1 MTQDIHQ
8 AFADQVSYE
17 GLLHVSCEIAAMPE
31 PRELVLLNERN
42 ASLLLT
48 LASLVDRRAD
58 GVEEDSALNQELA
71 RLDAKLNAVIE
82 LVNRLA
88 LPSVDLPPRIPV
100 RFNALA
106 AELPRR
112 FLPAPDSR
120 VMLRIHFDACR
131 ALPLELPGRVQ
142 EGSAGELGLVAY
154 DGLAET
160 VREAIL
166 KLVFRQHRR
175 QVAEARHT
183 VRPA

>member
-1 MTQDIHQ
+1 MTGDIHQ

-17 GLLHVSCEIAAMPE
+17 GLLHVSCEVAPALE
-31 PRELVLLNERN
+31 ARELALLNERN

-48 LASLVDRRAD
+48 LASLVERRAD
-58 GVEEDSALNQELA
+58 GAEEDSALNQELA

-88 LPSVDLPPRIPV
+88 MPSIALPPRVAV

-106 AELPRR
+106 AELPAG

-120 VMLRIHFDACR
+120 VMVRIHFDACR
-131 ALPLELPGRVQ
+131 ALPLELPGHVLA
-142 EGSAGELGLVAY
+142 GSGDVGLVAY
-154 DGLAET
+154 DGLGEA

-183 VRPA
+183 ARPA